1 MKAKGKKQ
9 KAKGNNERPR
19 RQRNNRPERSRL
31 YLKLLPFALCLLPF
45 AFSLR
50 PSAADQV
57 IANQPASEGRNITPA
72 GELLMDATTR
82 QPAVGAL
89 TVDFVRSPD
98 AGGPGGGGR
107 FLVAVNSGHGIQF
120 SASTNRAQQS
130 LAVVDLNARPAPVVV
145 QNIYFPTPQSANVG
159 VVFAPHAETDGTY
172 ALYVSGGVENKIWVF
187 KYDPVGRPP
196 ITPASWGAN
205 TKVEAPAIDVSSFA
219 TTPADKRINNGNALV
234 YPTGLATSDDG
245 NTLYVANNLG
255 DSLGIIHDVRAAKPR
270 LESVALAGVREER
283 EAGGLTFT
291 NPYGVVVLPA
301 EPARHMNAKA
311 YVSCWNEAA
320 VAVVEFGSVP
330 PRVSYIAVARH
341 PTKMIFNSART
352 LLYVVNSNADSVS
365 VIDTRRDLEVE
376 RINVRLSEG
385 VPIGNSPES
394 LALSPDGHTLYV
406 ANAHSNS
413 VAVVALSEHLTA
425 GTGGQAEETGEHRSG
440 GERDEAR
447 SRVRGYIPTGQYPSA
462 VAMVGRTLFVGNG
475 KGTGFA
481 NSSLVV
487 NNSGREPNIPNDR
500 FPAGTGRGGGQGG
513 EYSMSIVSGNISVI
527 DEPEESTLAR
537 YTQQVMRNNNL
548 LDRPRTS
555 LFRGRAPFKHVIYVI
570 KENRTYDQLYG
581 DLPAAGDGTKAD
593 GDPALAIFG
602 AGEAARRPEGPAQNV
617 TPNQRALALRFGLLD
632 RFFTNAEA
640 SADGHNWSTA
650 AFSSDYTDKTFRWNY
665 SGRGRS
671 YDFEGFNRLPDY
683 RPRTDAPPILPAPVS
698 AQDLANFI
706 RRFVPYLHNARD
718 AAEPETLYLWD
729 AAAKAGLTYRN
740 YGEFIGTESE
750 SFVAAVNI
758 NKRRSYPDIS
768 PTAFA
773 VPTKRALEGHHSL
786 TYRNF
791 DMLTPDAMTTDS
803 YRAAK
808 EAHADPLINAAHTDA
823 RFRGTSRIGEW
834 LKEFQGYVT
843 DLQSGR
849 GDHLPNLSIM
859 RLPEDH
865 TEGVNPYFPT
875 AQFYV
880 ADNDYAVGRLVETVS
895 ASPYWRDTAIFI
907 VEDDAQDGP
916 DHVDAHR
923 SPALIVSAY
932 NRPGALVHTFHN
944 TVSLLRTIELL
955 LGIAPMNQLD
965 ATAAPID
972 IFRDQPDMR
981 PYKATLP
988 DIAFDNLM
996 SPPARTRE
1004 EAYWIRRTA
1013 EQDLSHADQAD
1024 WQVLSQAVW
1033 FSVRGPGCPMPAAT
1047 SLPACEAFMLESE
1060 EAEEK
1065 DEIARAQR

>member
-1 MKAKGKKQ
+1 MKAKGKRQ
-9 KAKGNNERPR
+9 KAKGKNEGQSRQGKSRPDLY
-19 RQRNNRPERSRL
+19 RL
-31 YLKLLPFALCLLPF
+31 SLKLLPFALCLLPF
-45 AFSLR
+45 AFSPLR
-50 PSAADQV
+50 PSAADQA
-57 IANQPASEGRNITPA
+57 IANQPASEGRSITPA
-72 GELLMDATTR
+72 GELLIDATTR

-107 FLVAVNSGHGIQF
+107 YLVAVNSGYGVQF
-120 SASTNRAQQS
+120 NASTNRAQQS
-130 LAVVDLNARPAPVVV
+130 LAVVDLNAHPAPVVV
-145 QNIYFPTPQSANVG
+145 QNICFPTPQSANVG
-159 VVFAPHAETDGTY
+159 VVFAPRAETDGTY

-187 KYDPVGRPP
+187 HYDPKGRPP
-196 ITPASWGAN
+196 ITPTSWGTN
-205 TKVEAPAIDVSSFA
+205 TKVEAPAIDVSGFA
-219 TTPADKRINNGNALV
+219 TTPADKRVNGGNALV
-234 YPTGLATSDDG
+234 YPTGLATSDNG
-245 NTLYVANNLG
+245 NTLYVANNMG
-255 DSLGIIHDVRAAKPR
+255 DSLGIIHDVRSPKPR
-270 LESVALAGVREER
+270 LMGVLLKGQG
-283 EAGGLTFT
+283 AAQTGDDHFIY
-291 NPYGVVVLPA
+291 PYGVVALTRPQETTKV
-301 EPARHMNAKA
+301 
-311 YVSCWNEAA
+311 YVSCWNDAS
-320 VAVVEFGSVP
+320 VAVLDFANGQ
-330 PRVSYIAVARH
+330 PRVSYVAVARH
-341 PTKMIFNSART
+341 PTKMIFNGART
-352 LLYVVNSNADSVS
+352 FLYVVNSNADSVS
-365 VIDTRRDLEVE
+365 VIDTRRDVEVE
-376 RINVRLSEG
+376 RISVRLSEG

-413 VAVVALSEHLTA
+413 VAVVALGEQLTA

-440 GERDEAR
+440 GSDEAH

-462 VAMVGRTLFVGNG
+462 VAIVGRTLFVGNG

-487 NNSGREPNIPNDR
+487 DNSGRVPNIPNDR

-513 EYSMSIVSGNISVI
+513 EYSMPIVSGNVSLI
-527 DEPEESTLAR
+527 DEPDERALAR
-537 YTQQVMRNNNL
+537 YTQQVMRNNLL

-555 LFRGRAPFKHVIYVI
+555 LFRGRSPIKHIIYVI
-570 KENRTYDQLYG
+570 KENRTYDQFYG
-581 DLPAAGDGTKAD
+581 DLPAAGDGTRAD

-602 AGEAARRPEGPAQNV
+602 AGEAARRPDGPAQNV

-650 AFSSDYTDKTFRWNY
+650 AFSSDYTDKAFRWNY

-683 RPRTDAPPILPAPVS
+683 RPNKDVPPILPAPVS

-706 RRFVPYLHNARD
+706 RRFVPYLHGARD

-750 SFVAAVNI
+750 AFVAAVNT

-773 VPTKRALEGHHSL
+773 IPTKRSLEGHHSL
-786 TYRNF
+786 TFRNF

-808 EAHADPLINAAHTDA
+808 ERQADPLISMANTDA
-823 RFRGTSRIGEW
+823 RLRGTSRIGEW
-834 LKEFQGYVT
+834 LKEFQSYVA
-843 DLQSGR
+843 DMQAGR

-859 RLPEDH
+859 RLPENH
-865 TEGVNPYFPT
+865 TEGVNPNFPT

-880 ADNDYAVGRLVETVS
+880 ADNDYAVGRLVEAVS
-895 ASPYWRDTAIFI
+895 NSPYWRDTAILI

-923 SPALIVSAY
+923 SPALVVSAY
-932 NRPGALVHTFHN
+932 NRPGALIHTFHN
-944 TVSLLRTIELL
+944 TVSLIRTIELL

-972 IFRDQPDMR
+972 IFRNEPDMR
-981 PYKATLP
+981 AFKATLP
-988 DIAFDNLM
+988 DIALDNLLT
-996 SPPARTRE
+996 PPARNRE
-1004 EAYWIRRTA
+1004 EAYWMRRTA
-1013 EQDLSHADQAD
+1013 EQDLSRADQAD

-1047 SLPACEAFMLESE
+1047 SLPACEAFMFGSE
-1060 EAEEK
+1060 EADER
-1065 DEIARAQR
+1065 DEIARAQH

>member
-1 MKAKGKKQ
+1 MKAKGKGQ
-9 KAKGNNERPR
+9 KAKGKNERQS
-19 RQRNNRPERSRL
+19 RQGRSLPEVYRL
-31 YLKLLPFALCLLPF
+31 GLKLLPFALCFLPF

-107 FLVAVNSGHGIQF
+107 YLVAVNSGHGIQF
-120 SASTNRAQQS
+120 NAATNRAQQS
-130 LAVVDLNARPAPVVV
+130 LAVVDLNARPAPVVM

-159 VVFAPHAETDGTY
+159 VVFAPRAEADGTY
-172 ALYVSGGVENKIWVF
+172 ALYVSGGIENKIWVF
-187 KYDPVGRPP
+187 RYDPTGRPP
-196 ITPASWGAN
+196 ITPPSWGPN
-205 TKVEAPAIDVSSFA
+205 TKIEAPAIDVSSFA
-219 TTPADKRINNGNALV
+219 ITPADKRINSGNALV
-234 YPTGLATSDDG
+234 YPTGLAISDDG
-245 NTLYVANNLG
+245 NTLYVANNMG
-255 DSLGIIHDVRAAKPR
+255 DSLGIIHDVRGAKPR
-270 LESVALAGVREER
+270 LERIALTGVEEKRAGNPTFIYPYDVVA
-283 EAGGLTFT
+283 
-291 NPYGVVVLPA
+291 LPA
-301 EPARHMNAKA
+301 EPARGRSAKV
-311 YVSCWNEAA
+311 YVSCWNEGA
-320 VAVVEFGSVP
+320 VAMVEFGSVG
-330 PRVSYIAVARH
+330 PRVIYIPVARH
-341 PTKMIFNSART
+341 PTKMIFNGARSF
-352 LLYVVNSNADSVS
+352 LYVVNSNADSVS
-365 VIDTRRDLEVE
+365 VIDTRRDAEVE
-376 RINVRLSEG
+376 RISVRLSEG

-413 VAVVALSEHLTA
+413 VAVVALGEYLTA
-425 GTGGQAEETGEHRSG
+425 GTGGQEEETGERRSG
-440 GERDEAR
+440 AADEER
-447 SRVRGYIPTGQYPSA
+447 SRVRGYIPTGQYPAA
-462 VAMVGRTLFVGNG
+462 VAVVGRTLFVGNG

-487 NNSGREPNIPNDR
+487 NNSGRVPNIPNDR

-513 EYSMSIVSGNISVI
+513 EYSMPIVSGNVSVI
-527 DEPEESTLAR
+527 EEPDERALAR

-555 LFRGRAPFKHVIYVI
+555 LFRGRSPIKHVIYVI
-570 KENRTYDQLYG
+570 KENRTYDQIFG

-602 AGEAARRPEGPAQNV
+602 AGEAARRPDGPAQNV
-617 TPNQRALALRFGLLD
+617 TPNHRALALRFGLLD

-650 AFSSDYTDKTFRWNY
+650 AFSSDYTDKAFRWNY
-665 SGRGRS
+665 SGRGRT

-683 RPRTDAPPILPAPVS
+683 RPRTDAPPALPAPVS
-698 AQDLANFI
+698 ADDLANFM
-706 RRFVPYLHNARD
+706 RRFVPYLHGARD

-750 SFVAAVNI
+750 TFVAAVNA
-758 NKRRSYPDIS
+758 NKRRTYPDIS

-786 TYRNF
+786 TVRNF

-808 EAHADPLINAAHTDA
+808 ERQADPLISAANPDA
-823 RFRGTSRIGEW
+823 RFRGTTRIGEW
-834 LKEFQGYVT
+834 LKEFQGYVA
-843 DLQSGR
+843 DLQGGR
-849 GDHLPNLSIM
+849 GDHLPNLSIL

-865 TEGVNPYFPT
+865 TEGLTPNVPT

-880 ADNDYAVGRLVETVS
+880 ADNDYAVGRLVEAVS
-895 ASPYWRDTAIFI
+895 ASPYWRDTAILI

-923 SPALIVSAY
+923 SPALVISAY
-932 NRPGALVHTFHN
+932 NRPGALIHTFHN
-944 TVSLLRTIELL
+944 TVSLIRTIELL

-972 IFRDQPDMR
+972 IFRNEPDLR
-981 PYKATLP
+981 PFKATLP
-988 DIAFDNLM
+988 DIALSNLLT
-996 SPPARTRE
+996 PPARNRE
-1004 EAYWIRRTA
+1004 EAYWMRRTA

-1024 WQVLSQAVW
+1024 WQVLSQAIW
-1033 FSVRGPGCPMPAAT
+1033 FSVRGPGCPMPAAA
-1047 SLPACEAFMLESE
+1047 SLPACEALMLGGE
-1060 EAEEK
+1060 EEE
-1065 DEIARAQR
+1065 ERGEVARAQR